1 MLGSFYR
8 LSSSLQ
14 DHQSERPPLPE
25 LSKLQPFMATFGGKA
40 TIGSPVAGWWCLGE
54 AKWDLA
60 LSAENMC
67 SKDREKSL
75 GYLRIAKRCSNSL
88 NGSLKEIQT
97 HAKCI
102 WKGNFNPISLLGN
115 LAFGKCVN
123 LSLLMF
129 LMKREHQI
137 GVMLSE
143 PQSCLCLIQSN
154 FPSSFHALL
163 SPLLPPPP
171 PLASVDF
178 RDVWPL
184 FYMCVH
190 NNAHNLFVH
199 RCYCYRKFS
208 IPFTCS
214 SLTKVHDCSSRVICL
229 NSFPDRF
236 NHLAKS
242 GCCTTQSAAFVFKVQ
257 LS

>member
-102 WKGNFNPISLLGN
+102 WKGNFNPILSLLGN
-115 LAFGKCVN
+115 LVSEKCVN

-143 PQSCLCLIQSN
+143 PQS
-154 FPSSFHALL
+154 
-163 SPLLPPPP
+163 
-171 PLASVDF
+171 
-178 RDVWPL
+178 
-184 FYMCVH
+184 
-190 NNAHNLFVH
+190 
-199 RCYCYRKFS
+199 
-208 IPFTCS
+208 
-214 SLTKVHDCSSRVICL
+214 
-229 NSFPDRF
+229 
-236 NHLAKS
+236 S
-242 GCCTTQSAAFVFKVQ
+242 GCEA
-257 LS
+257 LSNSK